1 MQIWDANQSKSGF
14 GWVLGSIWAGVGEG
28 FGRGLE
34 ALGRSWVIFWRR
46 FFMLAFGMIFKRGL
60 GGFWARFWFDFKG
73 FGRDFGRIWDGFW
86 LSLALLG
93 SPWPSLALLSCPW
106 LCLSLLGSFWL
117 SLALLGFPCLSLMT
131 CGTDFDLKL

>member
-1 MQIWDANQSKSGF
+1 M
-14 GWVLGSIWAGVGEG
+14 GSIWAGVGEG

-93 SPWPSLALLSCPW
+93 PPWLSSVVLGSACRSLALF
-106 LCLSLLGSFWL
+106 GSPWL
-117 SLALLGFPCLSLMT
+117 SLAFLASP
-131 CGTDFDLKL
+131 